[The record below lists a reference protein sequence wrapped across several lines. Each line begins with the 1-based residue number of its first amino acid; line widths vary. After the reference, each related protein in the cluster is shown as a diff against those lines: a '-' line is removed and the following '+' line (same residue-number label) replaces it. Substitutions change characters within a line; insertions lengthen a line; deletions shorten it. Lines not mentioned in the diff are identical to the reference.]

1 MAKMIREVMTR
12 DVEVINPS
20 DTLRDAA
27 EKMRSLNVGPLPVCD
42 GQRVLGMITD
52 RDIVVRGIA
61 LGKDPNSTQV
71 SDVMSPGIEYCF
83 DDDNA
88 DDILNRMKEKQ
99 IRRFIVVD
107 RNKKLVGIVALGD
120 LSGEVSE
127 QKVGEALEGI
137 SEPSGPVI

>member
-71 SDVMSPGIEYCF
+71 SDVMSSGIEYCF